1 VDSILLIDYV
11 LPKQTKHSELGGFM
25 SETPPQDLT
34 LREMLAKAG
43 ITQKKIA
50 EKAKVSPAAVSLIV
64 AGKSKSKRIEDLIRE
79 EVEKALTKKE
89 EQAVKA

>member
-1 VDSILLIDYV
+1 MDDT
-11 LPKQTKHSELGGFM
+11 QT
-25 SETPPQDLT
+25 QDLT

-64 AGKSKSKRIEDLIRE
+64 AGKSKSKRIEDLIRT
-79 EVEKALTKKE
+79 EVEKALD
-89 EQAVKA
+89 EQGQEA

>member
-1 VDSILLIDYV
+1 
-11 LPKQTKHSELGGFM
+11 M
-25 SETPPQDLT
+25 SEIQTEELS

-64 AGKSKSKRIEDLIRE
+64 AGKSKSKRIEDIIRAE
-79 EVEKALTKKE
+79 TEKALAE
-89 EQAVKA
+89 QEQAA

>member
-1 VDSILLIDYV
+1 MPDT
-11 LPKQTKHSELGGFM
+11 QT
-25 SETPPQDLT
+25 QDLT

-89 EQAVKA
+89 EQAVEA

>member
-1 VDSILLIDYV
+1 MPDT
-11 LPKQTKHSELGGFM
+11 QT
-25 SETPPQDLT
+25 QDLT

-50 EKAKVSPAAVSLIV
+50 EKAKVSPAAVSLVV
-64 AGKSKSKRIEDLIRE
+64 AGKSKSKRIEDLIRA
-79 EVEKALTKKE
+79 EVEKSLAQQK

>member
-1 VDSILLIDYV
+1 MSNN
-11 LPKQTKHSELGGFM
+11 QTEEL
-25 SETPPQDLT
+25 S

-64 AGKSKSKRIEDLIRE
+64 AGKSKSKRIEDIIRT
-79 EVEKALTKKE
+79 EVEKALALG
-89 EQAVKA
+89 QVA

>member
-1 VDSILLIDYV
+1 MSDT
-11 LPKQTKHSELGGFM
+11 QT
-25 SETPPQDLT
+25 QDLT
-34 LREMLAKAG
+34 LREMLAQAG

-89 EQAVKA
+89 EQAVEA